1 MRKVK
6 AVTHHHYRFL
16 KETYK
21 MDRFVDLHNTAD
33 EIKSG
38 KYIVFENDQ
47 FCVYSKSGTPRLVGR
62 FDNLM
67 SAMFRAKD

>member
-1 MRKVK
+1 
-6 AVTHHHYRFL
+6 
-16 KETYK
+16 